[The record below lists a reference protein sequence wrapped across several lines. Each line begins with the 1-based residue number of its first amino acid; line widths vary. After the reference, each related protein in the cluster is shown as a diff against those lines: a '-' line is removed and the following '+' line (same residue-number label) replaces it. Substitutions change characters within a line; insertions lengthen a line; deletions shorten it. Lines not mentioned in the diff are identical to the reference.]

1 MIGSEF
7 QRLAAIAKVLA
18 MEVRNSMEDFHVKH
32 LTDEQM
38 RELNPII
45 RNAIYSA
52 LVLLECAGDES
63 DRERNRNALV
73 GVSRLMM
80 MVPKYWEEPELTKD
94 VRWTLESAI
103 GSDMPQKER
112 KRLARFCREYLGL

>member
-1 MIGSEF
+1 MKRSEF
-7 QRLAAIAKVLA
+7 KRLAAVAKVLA

-45 RNAIYSA
+45 RNAIFSA
-52 LVLLECAGDES
+52 LVLLECAGEES
-63 DRERNRNALV
+63 DRERNQNALV
-73 GVSRLMM
+73 GVSRLLTMI
-80 MVPKYWEEPELTKD
+80 PEYWEEPELNDD
-94 VRWTLESAI
+94 VRWTLQSAI
-103 GSDMPQKER
+103 GADMPEKER